1 MAVVGSAIGLVLIVV
16 IAGMLLSG
24 GAAVEESADQAG
36 LSAKGK
42 SVNRPEDD
50 DSAKRIVRIP
60 PEEQFDE
67 GRKWALVIGN
77 DAYEDAPL
85 SGPVNDAKD
94 MASTLEELGFLVTT
108 LTDGTQRQMEDALR
122 AFGRSVGEGDTAL
135 FYFSGHGAQT
145 KGVNY
150 LIPIQA
156 DIHSGVDL
164 RYKAIPAEMVLAQLE
179 QAGSAMNI
187 IILDACRAEP
197 FKRFKSLQSGL
208 AQMDSPAGTII
219 AYATAPGTVAL
230 AAGAD
235 ERNSVYTKHLLRAI
249 KTPGLK
255 VEEVFKQVRVDV
267 VKETA
272 EGQVPWESS
281 SLIGEFCFA
290 AGRERGASMV
300 ADGAGAPRA
309 GNEQSP
315 SPGPS
320 TGVDVPSAPGTN
332 SPPNTLTQE
341 AAEGFTSLFD
351 GKSLGG
357 WQGATEHYLVE
368 DGKLVS
374 NFGDRAFRGPGD
386 GHLFTTREYDDFLLR
401 FDFKIAPDANSG
413 VLIRSP
419 CEGWMPADGM
429 EVQVCDHY
437 SPIWRA
443 ITNSR
448 PDFFTGAIAGVA
460 APSLGYEKAPGQW
473 NRMEIM
479 CRGRRAKV
487 TLNEAVVLDVDLDEA
502 AKSTPDGKSY
512 PGLKRA
518 KGYIGLIGTLSQ
530 GRVEY
535 RNIRIKELAAR

>member
-1 MAVVGSAIGLVLIVV
+1 M
-16 IAGMLLSG
+16 
-24 GAAVEESADQAG
+24 
-36 LSAKGK
+36 
-42 SVNRPEDD
+42 NRPEDD

-300 ADGAGAPRA
+300 ADGAG
-309 GNEQSP
+309 GSE
-315 SPGPS
+315 
-320 TGVDVPSAPGTN
+320 
-332 SPPNTLTQE
+332 
-341 AAEGFTSLFD
+341 
-351 GKSLGG
+351 
-357 WQGATEHYLVE
+357 
-368 DGKLVS
+368 
-374 NFGDRAFRGPGD
+374 
-386 GHLFTTREYDDFLLR
+386 
-401 FDFKIAPDANSG
+401 
-413 VLIRSP
+413 
-419 CEGWMPADGM
+419 
-429 EVQVCDHY
+429 
-437 SPIWRA
+437 
-443 ITNSR
+443 SR
-448 PDFFTGAIAGVA
+448 
-460 APSLGYEKAPGQW
+460 
-473 NRMEIM
+473 
-479 CRGRRAKV
+479 
-487 TLNEAVVLDVDLDEA
+487 
-502 AKSTPDGKSY
+502 
-512 PGLKRA
+512 
-518 KGYIGLIGTLSQ
+518 
-530 GRVEY
+530 
-535 RNIRIKELAAR
+535 